1 MRKSPEGQFLD
12 QCREGLTRARASRAE
27 LLAAPHG
34 VAETLDLYNR
44 ILVGAGNSGN
54 LAGLMAEV
62 HPDDGIRDAART
74 VEQEVSTFVS
84 ELHLDGALYRALAAL
99 ELGAD
104 VDDET
109 RRFVEHTLRDFRRAG
124 VDRDDATRERLKVID
139 EELTKLGQLFSKN
152 LAEDVRTITA
162 APQRLAGL
170 PQDWIDAHPPSPD
183 DGLVRITTDYPDYNP
198 FMAYAEDDDLRRQ
211 LYIQNRSRGGDG
223 NERLLHDIL
232 ILRAEKAR
240 LLGYTSWADYVT
252 EDKMIKSAARAGEF
266 IDRVWEL
273 ARARARRDYDE
284 LLGEL
289 REHVPGAAAVADWQ
303 KVWLE
308 TQVKKK
314 KYRVD
319 AEKVREYFP
328 YDEVLA
334 GLLDIT
340 ATIYELQYVPARGV
354 DVWHPDVRV
363 FDVVRAGARLGRIY
377 LDMHPRDGKYKH
389 AAQFNLRDGTIGA
402 AAEGVGGVAGGQLPE
417 GVLVCN
423 FPRPSSGGDGQ
434 NPGLLEH
441 DDVVTM
447 FHEFGHLMHH
457 VVGGHHRW
465 VRQSGV
471 ATEMDFVEAPSQM
484 FEEWAWSWD
493 TLARFARH
501 YKTGEVIPRELVA
514 DMRRADKLGIGTQ
527 TVQQM
532 FYAALSL
539 GFHIADPATLDQLD
553 ELKRLQA
560 KYTPFAYVP
569 GTRFHAGFGH
579 LVGYSAMYYTYMWSL
594 VIAKDMLS
602 AFAGGHL
609 MDTATTRRYR
619 DAVLA
624 AGGTKD
630 AAELVREFLGREY
643 RFDAFEQYLAE

>member
-1 MRKSPEGQFLD
+1 MRKPPEAQFLD
-12 QCREGLTRARASRAE
+12 QCREGLTRAREALTE
-27 LLAAPHG
+27 LLAAAPG
-34 VAETLDLYNR
+34 APATLDAYNQL
-44 ILVGAGNSGN
+44 LVGAGNSGN

-62 HPDDGIRDAART
+62 HPDDPIRDAART
-74 VEQEVSTFVS
+74 VEQEVSTFAS
-84 ELHLDGALYRALAAL
+84 ELHLNGDVYRALASIDTAPL
-99 ELGAD
+99 D
-104 VDDET
+104 PET

-124 VDRDDATRERLKVID
+124 VDRDDATRDRLKAID
-139 EELTKLGQLFSKN
+139 EELTKLGQQFSKN

-162 APQRLAGL
+162 PPERLGGL
-170 PQDWIDAHPPSPD
+170 PRDWLDAHPPSEET
-183 DGLVRITTDYPDYNP
+183 GLVTITTDYPDYNP

-211 LYIQNRSRGGDG
+211 LYIANRSRGGDD
-223 NERLLHDIL
+223 NERLLHEIL
-232 ILRAEKAR
+232 TLRAEKAG
-240 LLGYTSWADYVT
+240 LLGYANWADYVT
-252 EDKMIKSAARAGEF
+252 EDKMIKSGTRAGEF
-266 IDRVWEL
+266 IDRVWQLSRE
-273 ARARARRDYDE
+273 RATRDYDE
-284 LLGEL
+284 LLAEL
-289 REHVPGAAAVADWQ
+289 REHVPGASAVADWQ

-319 AEKVREYFP
+319 SERVREYFP

-363 FDVVRAGARLGRIY
+363 FDVVRAGAKLGRIY
-377 LDMHPRDGKYKH
+377 LDMHPREGKYKH
-389 AAQFNLRDGTIGA
+389 AAQFNLRDGVTSS
-402 AAEGVGGVAGGQLPE
+402 QLPE

-423 FPRPSSGGDGQ
+423 FPKPEAA
-434 NPGLLEH
+434 NPGLMEH

-457 VVGGHHRW
+457 VLGGHHRW

-493 TLARFARH
+493 TLARFAKH
-501 YKTGEVIPRELVA
+501 YQTGAVIPRELVA
-514 DMRRADKLGIGTQ
+514 DMRKADKLGIGTQ

-539 GFHIADPATLDQLD
+539 GFHTQDPARLDQLD
-553 ELKRLQA
+553 ELKRLQS
-560 KYTPFAYVP
+560 KYTPFAYVD

-602 AFAGGHL
+602 AFEARGL
-609 MDTATTRRYR
+609 MDPATTRRYR
-619 DAVLA
+619 DCVLA

-630 AAELVREFLGREY
+630 AADLVRDFLGREY
-643 RFDAFEQYLAE
+643 SFDAFEQYLAE